1 MSNSENNK
9 SSLIPFLTGLLVGGA
24 VGTVLGIFL
33 SPKSGVEMRYDF
45 SEGVGDVQNK
55 TKQVLDETKYNL
67 GDKFAQSKK
76 TLEGTVKRISD
87 AFTAGRKAAVDSIE
101 EDKDVVSENSDNEDL
116 ADKKEEKNT

>member
-1 MSNSENNK
+1 MSNSDNNK
-9 SSLIPFLTGLLVGGA
+9 SSLIPFFTGLLVGGA
-24 VGTVLGIFL
+24 LGTALGMFL

-67 GDKFAQSKK
+67 GDRFAQSKK

-87 AFTAGRKAAVDSIE
+87 AFSAGRKAAVDSIE
-101 EDKDVVSENSDNEDL
+101 DSKDKPEDDDSSKI
-116 ADKKEEKNT
+116 KEENT